1 MLGRIL
7 LAGAILLGGIAEL
20 QARTYYLPDYQSS
33 FVYGGRTQKVDST
46 PQVSR
51 TCSTFGYYSAADR
64 PEYSDCKL
72 VNAPIP
78 GLVCYSC
85 TACPSTY
92 TYDSSNCSGEYV
104 VSGESCGGR
113 YTNCICDPSQYPGN
127 SAGNGCA
134 EGEKA
139 DLSQSCTNKSG
150 GETFYKCVDDPCYDL
165 ISESTCSSSG
175 KYCRTSP
182 SCSGKCESCD
192 VDTCSWAENL
202 GYAECDNG
210 CDTNGSI
217 EGCPGRC
224 KTGCK
229 QITCPRGQKPD
240 GDVCVEMNCNE
251 KLAADGYAVVT
262 NCGEYMSAMG
272 NKQHAVIMGGFGK
285 YSKDPETGEMCIYSS
300 SGTSEATASLYT
312 TSYIKGLDSSYYSD
326 CPTTSNIS
334 IYVSR
339 VSDGVDIYPN
349 VSNPELYVRGNVSFY
364 GDVIGSIIMLEP
376 GTVNIYGRHETTDN
390 SYLTYTGGKI
400 DGTLNLYGPT
410 KAYAG
415 IGGSNAIINIYD
427 DFVYDLKYSEAS
439 SVRGETINF
448 HNPEK
453 QNILRGISGNV
464 NVDSGVLLQK
474 HKPHSWDLANGTIKL
489 ASGACIQERDRYKV
503 CAQTPVTIT
512 AQNEMFPLSCLETGT
527 TETGSWYD
535 EIEGSTFNYTVSCK
549 GTITTNC
556 PEGTTPVR
564 LSSETANDEKLYG
577 FIQSDGSIIYCPYMY
592 TPTKPGGTGIL
603 STLVEKDG
611 CYSARN
617 NDTQELENGG
627 FTGVVCVKEAMTCEK
642 QIMSKYPQAMIIKS
656 EADLDKMMTEEKL
669 SELSTNNQPAVLVN
683 DIILSKSQ
691 TWKGYGSVKF
701 VGATYFSDIS
711 ECAEMEMP
719 TVNLNGNTVKLG
731 SELNMYNIHISGNS
745 PSTDTI
751 TQIESYDMSFQD
763 GKMSDISLKGED
775 CRSLDTSYW
784 LKNVEMSNVD
794 MYRIYGW
801 LYTYPD
807 GGDSYSESISKET
820 MNEFVNEDSIC
831 FLSYDSSSSNC
842 AATYYNTGGCGYNES
857 EYQYIVSGVCELDDN
872 GTIREFPLSMGGSSC
887 HAAEDNAG
895 LACREYC
902 Q

>member
-175 KYCRTSP
+175 KYCRSSS

-217 EGCPGRC
+217 EGCSGRC

-229 QITCPRGQKPD
+229 PITCPRGQKAED
-240 GDVCVEMNCNE
+240 GVCVDMSCSER
-251 KLAADGYAVVT
+251 LAADGYAVVT
-262 NCGEYMSAMG
+262 NYGEFYEAM
-272 NKQHAVIMGGFGK
+272 KASKPAVIMNDIDVFEDNGEGGS
-285 YSKDPETGEMCIYSS
+285 YMDYAYPEVVT
-300 SGTSEATASLYT
+300 ATASLYT
-312 TSYIKGLDSSYYSD
+312 PAYFKKKDNYYSSCQD
-326 CPTTSNIS
+326 VTPYINFDYSA
-334 IYVSR
+334 YFKGAKEV
-339 VSDGVDIYPN
+339 YPN
-349 VSNPELYVRGNVSFY
+349 VGSAEALIYNDISFYGNVSHPM
-364 GDVIGSIIMLEP
+364 GDDV
-376 GTVNIYGRHETTDN
+376 TVNAYGYIGEGA
-390 SYLTYTGGKI
+390 SI
-400 DGTLNLYGPT
+400 QGTLNLYSPFT
-410 KAYAG
+410 
-415 IGGSNAIINIYD
+415 GGNYLDRSGVHNVYD
-427 DFVYDLKYSEAS
+427 DFIASDVYGPLNLHNPGKVSQMGILYSEA
-439 SVRGETINF
+439 N
-448 HNPEK
+448 
-453 QNILRGISGNV
+453 L
-464 NVDSGVLLQK
+464 DSGVTLKIDEWLA
-474 HKPHSWDLANGTIKL
+474 HSGTINMAPGSCLGTIDVGSKYQ
-489 ASGACIQERDRYKV
+489 I
-503 CAQTPVTIT
+503 CAKTPVTISGSGYIV
-512 AQNEMFPLSCLETGT
+512 PLSCSNEGVTESDEDIGYALTCTGT
-527 TETGSWYD
+527 VFS
-535 EIEGSTFNYTVSCK
+535 
-549 GTITTNC
+549 NC
-556 PEGTTPVR
+556 PEDTIPTR
-564 LSSETANDEKLYG
+564 LEVEAENNEKLYG
-577 FIQSDGSIIYCPYMY
+577 FIQEDGSVIYCPYMY
-592 TPTKPGGTGIL
+592 TPKKPNV
-603 STLVEKDG
+603 STTSYTLLTEGD

-617 NDTQELENGG
+617 NS
-627 FTGVVCVKEAMTCEK
+627 TGALYNRSFRGIVCAKEKMTCEK

-656 EADLDKMMTEEKL
+656 EADLDEMMTDEKL

-683 DIILSKSQ
+683 DITLSKDQ

-719 TVNLNGNTVKLG
+719 TVNLNGNIVKLG
-731 SELNMYNIHISGNS
+731 SELNMFNLHISGNS

-751 TQIESYDMSFQD
+751 TQIGSFDMSFQNGQMSNLSLEAESCYDLYWD
-763 GKMSDISLKGED
+763 GGENN
-775 CRSLDTSYW
+775 W

-794 MYRIYGW
+794 MYKVDVTLLW
-801 LYTYPD
+801 DSD
-807 GGDSYSESISKET
+807 GDVSGDYWTHKET
-820 MNEFVNEDSIC
+820 MNETVSSDMICEYTSNSVSYPSYQPNTPKVCGWDS
-831 FLSYDSSSSNC
+831 
-842 AATYYNTGGCGYNES
+842 GYQAYLYEGTCTCNG
-857 EYQYIVSGVCELDDN
+857 VSKTTFGVGPDCWEAYADF
-872 GTIREFPLSMGGSSC
+872 TQSC
-887 HAAEDNAG
+887 RWS
-895 LACREYC
+895 CI
-902 Q
+902 